1 MTEFFILMQGK
12 TPQEPVKCPVEG
24 TIIGDLGIHKYEKNW
39 RITDVPSG
47 LMVCDFRL
55 KKNAVKVAKTV
66 LASQYPKKVGNSH
79 DDLCWREELKKAL
92 GEIE

>member
-1 MTEFFILMQGK
+1 MSEFFILMQGK
-12 TPQEPVKCPVEG
+12 TQQEPVKCPVEG